1 MLPCKNT
8 LLRSRTTQ
16 RPSKRTLSDQWL
28 EPLVEREM
36 ATLICME
43 IDFLLRLEV
52 LKCDIN
58 SLPNFN
64 VRQLYKAIGDPI
76 DQTCLRRFLIRVGH

>member
-16 RPSKRTLSDQWL
+16 RPSKRTLSDEWL

-36 ATLICME
+36 ANLICME
-43 IDFLLRLEV
+43 IDYLLRLEI
-52 LKCDIN
+52 LKSDLI

-64 VRQLYKAIGDPI
+64 VK
-76 DQTCLRRFLIRVGH
+76 